1 MPSLPRN
8 RVPPARQSTNNK
20 THKKKNQKQKNT
32 GARKLHIADVA
43 TVGTQ
48 CMPHIAD
55 AVAVG
60 TQCMPHI
67 ADVAIQADEYHQEY
81 NLEMRREFEELN
93 SVMADE
99 INRKEQEISML
110 FNREQELKRA
120 LEVTKLQLEKAE
132 DKLMEANSENNKLKS
147 TMTWVSRSVI
157 AAAAVI
163 GFSCLFR

>member
-1 MPSLPRN
+1 
-8 RVPPARQSTNNK
+8 
-20 THKKKNQKQKNT
+20 
-32 GARKLHIADVA
+32 
-43 TVGTQ
+43 
-48 CMPHIAD
+48 
-55 AVAVG
+55 
-60 TQCMPHI
+60 MPHI

-81 NLEMRREFEELN
+81 ILEMRREFEELN